1 MVNHDHFCEY
11 LIELEDTLVEQFRQI
26 QRLIELTMSERQALL
41 ENGDDL
47 MRIVEEKEVLLDRLG
62 VLEDN
67 RRKAVQKLALE
78 RGIRSD
84 ETSIAELLPFL
95 EENDARRVSRLVEG
109 ITSLARE
116 ARQLNDYNQALAV
129 TRLDWLQSAQVFL
142 VGAVQPEPVY
152 APPYKVRSAVEAANF
167 GMDYRA

>member
-26 QRLIELTMSERQALL
+26 QQLIELTLAERQALL
-41 ENGDDL
+41 ENSDDL
-47 MRIVEEKEVLLDRLG
+47 MNIVEEKEVLLDRLG

-78 RGIRSD
+78 RGIVSD
-84 ETSIAELLPFL
+84 ETSIAELLPHL
-95 EENDARRVSRLVEG
+95 EKADARRVSRLVEG

-129 TRLDWLQSAQVFL
+129 TRLDWLQAAQVFL
-142 VGAVQPEPVY
+142 VGVVQPEPAY
-152 APPYKVRSAVEAANF
+152 APPYKARTASEAANF

>member
-1 MVNHDHFCEY
+1 MVNHDQFSEY

-26 QRLIELTMSERQALL
+26 QQLIELTLSERQALL
-41 ENGDDL
+41 ENNDGL
-47 MRIVEEKEVLLDRLG
+47 MNIVEEKEVLLDRLG

-78 RGIRSD
+78 RGIVSD
-84 ETSIAELLPFL
+84 ETSIAELLPHL
-95 EENDARRVSRLVEG
+95 EENDARRVTRLAEG

-129 TRLDWLQSAQVFL
+129 TRLDWLHAAQIFL
-142 VGAVQPEPVY
+142 VGVVQPEPAY
-152 APPYKVRSAVEAANF
+152 APPYKARPAAEAANF

>member
-1 MVNHDHFCEY
+1 MVNHDQFCEV

-26 QRLIELTMSERQALL
+26 QQLIELTLNERQALL
-41 ENGDDL
+41 ENSDSL
-47 MRIVEEKEVLLDRLG
+47 MNIVEEKEVLLDRLG

-67 RRKAVQKLALE
+67 RRKAVQILALE
-78 RGIRSD
+78 RGIVSD
-84 ETSIAELLPFL
+84 ETSIAELLPYL
-95 EENDARRVSRLVEG
+95 DESEARRVTRLAEG

-129 TRLDWLQSAQVFL
+129 TRLDWLQAAQVFL
-142 VGAVQPEPVY
+142 VGVVQPEPAY
-152 APPYKVRSAVEAANF
+152 APPYKARPAAEAANF

>member
-1 MVNHDHFCEY
+1 MVNHDQFCEV

-26 QRLIELTMSERQALL
+26 QQLIELTLSERQALL
-41 ENGDDL
+41 ENSDGL
-47 MRIVEEKEVLLDRLG
+47 MKIVEEKEVLLDRLG

-78 RGIRSD
+78 RGIVSD
-84 ETSIAELLPFL
+84 ETSIAELLPYL
-95 EENDARRVSRLVEG
+95 DESEARRVTRLAEG

-129 TRLDWLQSAQVFL
+129 TRLDWLQAAQVFL
-142 VGAVQPEPVY
+142 VGVVQPEPAY
-152 APPYKVRSAVEAANF
+152 APPYKARPAAEAANF

>member
-1 MVNHDHFCEY
+1 MVNHDQFCEY

-26 QRLIELTMSERQALL
+26 QQLIELTLSERQALL
-41 ENGDDL
+41 ENSDSL
-47 MRIVEEKEVLLDRLG
+47 MNIVEEKEALLDRLG

-78 RGIRSD
+78 RGIVSD
-84 ETSIAELLPFL
+84 ETSIAELLPYL
-95 EENDARRVSRLVEG
+95 AESEARRVTRLAEG

-129 TRLDWLQSAQVFL
+129 TRLDWLQAAQIFL
-142 VGAVQPEPVY
+142 VGAVQPEPAY
-152 APPYKVRSAVEAANF
+152 APPYKARPASEAANF
-167 GMDYRA
+167 GTDYRA

>member
-1 MVNHDHFCEY
+1 MVNHDQFCEV

-26 QRLIELTMSERQALL
+26 QQLVELTLSERQALL
-41 ENGDDL
+41 ENSDGL
-47 MRIVEEKEVLLDRLG
+47 MNIVEEKEVLLDRLG

-78 RGIRSD
+78 RGIVSD
-84 ETSIAELLPFL
+84 ETSIAELLPYL
-95 EENDARRVSRLVEG
+95 DESEARRVTRLAEG

-129 TRLDWLQSAQVFL
+129 TRLDWLQAAQVFL
-142 VGAVQPEPVY
+142 VGVVQPEPAY
-152 APPYKVRSAVEAANF
+152 APPYKARPAAEAANF

>member
-1 MVNHDHFCEY
+1 MVNHDQFSEY
-11 LIELEDTLVEQFRQI
+11 LIELEDVLVEQFRQI
-26 QRLIELTMSERQALL
+26 QQLIELTLSERQALL
-41 ENGDDL
+41 ENNDGL
-47 MRIVEEKEVLLDRLG
+47 MNIVEEKEVLLDRLG

-78 RGIRSD
+78 RGIVSD
-84 ETSIAELLPFL
+84 ETSIAEVLPYL
-95 EENDARRVSRLVEG
+95 EENDARRVTHLAEG

-129 TRLDWLQSAQVFL
+129 TRLDWLQAAQVFL
-142 VGAVQPEPVY
+142 VGVVQPEPAY
-152 APPYKVRSAVEAANF
+152 APPYKARPAAEAANF

>member
-1 MVNHDHFCEY
+1 MVNHDHFSEY
-11 LIELEDTLVEQFRQI
+11 LIELEETLVEQFRQI
-26 QRLIELTMSERQALL
+26 QRLIELTMMERQALL
-41 ENGDDL
+41 ENGNDL
-47 MRIVEEKEVLLDRLG
+47 MNIVEEKEVLLDRLG

-78 RGIRSD
+78 RGIVSD
-84 ETSIAELLPFL
+84 ETSIAELLPHL
-95 EENDARRVSRLVEG
+95 EANDARRVSRLAEG

-129 TRLDWLQSAQVFL
+129 TRLDWLQAAQVFL
-142 VGAVQPEPVY
+142 VGVVQPEPAY
-152 APPYKVRSAVEAANF
+152 APPYKARPAGEAANL

>member
-1 MVNHDHFCEY
+1 MVNHDQFCEY

-26 QRLIELTMSERQALL
+26 QQLIELTLSERQALL
-41 ENGDDL
+41 ENSDSL
-47 MRIVEEKEVLLDRLG
+47 MNIVEEKEALLDRLG

-78 RGIRSD
+78 RGIVSD
-84 ETSIAELLPFL
+84 ETSIAELLPYL
-95 EENDARRVSRLVEG
+95 AESEARRVTRLAEG

-129 TRLDWLQSAQVFL
+129 TRLDWLQAAQIFL
-142 VGAVQPEPVY
+142 VGAVQPEPAY
-152 APPYKVRSAVEAANF
+152 APPYKARPAAEAANF
-167 GMDYRA
+167 GTDYRA

>member
-1 MVNHDHFCEY
+1 MVNHDQFCEV

-26 QRLIELTMSERQALL
+26 QQLIELTLSERQALL
-41 ENGDDL
+41 ENSDSL
-47 MRIVEEKEVLLDRLG
+47 MNIVEEKEVLLDRLG
-62 VLEDN
+62 LLEDN

-78 RGIRSD
+78 RGIVSD
-84 ETSIAELLPFL
+84 ETSIAELLPYL
-95 EENDARRVSRLVEG
+95 DESEARRVTRLAEG

-129 TRLDWLQSAQVFL
+129 TRLDWLQAAQVFL
-142 VGAVQPEPVY
+142 VGVVQPEPAY
-152 APPYKVRSAVEAANF
+152 APPYKARPAAEAANF